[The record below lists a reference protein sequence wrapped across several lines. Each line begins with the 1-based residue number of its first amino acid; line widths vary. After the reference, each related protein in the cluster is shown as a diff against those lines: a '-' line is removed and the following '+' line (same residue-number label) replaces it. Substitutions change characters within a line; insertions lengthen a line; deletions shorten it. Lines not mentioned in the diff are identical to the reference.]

1 MVAGHT
7 SMATRGATISLDCGL
22 VPAPC
27 PAPAPDTPEI
37 LSAIM
42 TISSPHLTS
51 LKTEAAPPPAPP
63 PLLTSGY
70 YHAQFVRAGLK
81 MKVRQKLLEEA
92 AAATGCEEE
101 DWDGKTDGVSRHT
114 IQFPGSLQKP
124 LLL

>member
-1 MVAGHT
+1 
-7 SMATRGATISLDCGL
+7 
-22 VPAPC
+22 
-27 PAPAPDTPEI
+27 
-37 LSAIM
+37 M

-63 PLLTSGY
+63 PLLTSGH

-81 MKVRQKLLEEA
+81 MKVRQKLREEA
-92 AAATGCEEE
+92 AAATSCEEE
-101 DWDGKTDGVSRHT
+101 DWDGKMEGVSRHT

>member
-1 MVAGHT
+1 
-7 SMATRGATISLDCGL
+7 MATRGATISLDCGL

-27 PAPAPDTPEI
+27 PNPAPDTPEI

-51 LKTEAAPPPAPP
+51 LKTEAAPPLAPPPAPP

-101 DWDGKTDGVSRHT
+101 DWDGKTDGVSGHT

>member
-1 MVAGHT
+1 
-7 SMATRGATISLDCGL
+7 MATRGATISLDCGL

-27 PAPAPDTPEI
+27 PNPAPDTPEI

-51 LKTEAAPPPAPP
+51 LKTEAAPPPP
-63 PLLTSGY
+63 PLLTSGH

-101 DWDGKTDGVSRHT
+101 DWDGKTDGVSGHT

>member
-7 SMATRGATISLDCGL
+7 SMATRGATISLDCSL

-51 LKTEAAPPPAPP
+51 LKTEAAPPPAPAP
-63 PLLTSGY
+63 AADLRPLPRPVREGG
-70 YHAQFVRAGLK
+70 AQDEGAP
-81 MKVRQKLLEEA
+81 EA
-92 AAATGCEEE
+92 AGGGRGRNRLRGGGLGRE
-101 DWDGKTDGVSRHT
+101 DGRSE
-114 IQFPGSLQKP
+114 
-124 LLL
+124 